1 MRVMVVSADQVE
13 RLRATTAMDIGEFDI
28 VEFDT
33 VDEARPTILGDAQGY
48 DVLVVDGDLAPR
60 GGYAFLY
67 ELRGACELA
76 GRPPVPS
83 VILASRTS
91 DRWLADWAG
100 ASAMLLKPV
109 APFDVVAAV
118 RSAATSGVPE
128 YGDKGSAAAQV
139 GSALRLSGR

>member
-13 RLRATTAMDIGEFDI
+13 RLRATSAMDTDEFDI
-28 VEFDT
+28 VEFAT
-33 VDEARPTILGDAQGY
+33 IDEARPTVVHGAQGY

-67 ELRGACELA
+67 ELRSAWELA
-76 GRPPVPS
+76 GHPPVPS
-83 VILASRTS
+83 VVLGSRAS

-100 ASAMLLKPV
+100 ASAMFLKPV
-109 APFDVVAAV
+109 DPFEVVAAV
-118 RSAATSGVPE
+118 RLAASSEVPD

>member
-13 RLRATTAMDIGEFDI
+13 RLRATTAMDVGAFDI
-28 VEFDT
+28 VDFDT
-33 VDEARPTILGDAQGY
+33 IDEARPTILGDAQGY